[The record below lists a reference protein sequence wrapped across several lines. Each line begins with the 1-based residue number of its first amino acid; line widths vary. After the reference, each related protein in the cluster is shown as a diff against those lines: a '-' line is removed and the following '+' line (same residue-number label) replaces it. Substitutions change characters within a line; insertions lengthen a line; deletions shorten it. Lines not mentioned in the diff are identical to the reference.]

1 MVFPPSIKQSPPGG
15 HAKFWCNSILIAR
28 EAPVVGVVRSGVN
41 YDILRTVKWSLS
53 LKPVTMFLPGPTG
66 SLHRRKLHRTM
77 TCVVRTSRS
86 SVKIVDPVETAEGV
100 NALLVQMLYVCS
112 YQLYRPVCLYPIDG
126 ISVYGERCRYCQS
139 CGE

>member
-41 YDILRTVKWSLS
+41 DDILRTVKWSLS
-53 LKPVTMFLPGPTG
+53 LKPVAMFLPGPAG

-77 TCVVRTSRS
+77 TCVVRTSRLRRRCTAAG
-86 SVKIVDPVETAEGV
+86 VKIIDPVETAEGV
-100 NALLVQMLYVCS
+100 NALLVQMLYVRT

-126 ISVYGERCRYCQS
+126 SSIYSERC
-139 CGE
+139 